1 MSTTKATV
9 CDVTEL
15 QADGIRL
22 LFRNDSCVRPHIDIT
37 VLSIL
42 TSD

>member
-1 MSTTKATV
+1 MPTTKATV

-22 LFRNDSCVRPHIDIT
+22 LFRNDSCDHNMT
-37 VLSIL
+37 VPSIL
-42 TSD
+42 ASD